1 MATDLSKYYEGLR
14 RLRWNNPK
22 LDRTMLEQYLRATYR
37 DELEK
42 LKLNVADIYDGC
54 LAEERLTG
62 NPLSRSV
69 PRQRSART
77 GRT

>member
-1 MATDLSKYYEGLR
+1 
-14 RLRWNNPK
+14 
-22 LDRTMLEQYLRATYR
+22 MLEQYLRATYR

>member
-14 RLRWNNPK
+14 RLRLNNPK

-42 LKLNVADIYDGC
+42 LNLNVSDIYDGC
-54 LAEERLTG
+54 AAEERSMIKRQ
-62 NPLSRSV
+62 SRPV
-69 PRQRSART
+69 PRQRSRRT
-77 GRT
+77 RR